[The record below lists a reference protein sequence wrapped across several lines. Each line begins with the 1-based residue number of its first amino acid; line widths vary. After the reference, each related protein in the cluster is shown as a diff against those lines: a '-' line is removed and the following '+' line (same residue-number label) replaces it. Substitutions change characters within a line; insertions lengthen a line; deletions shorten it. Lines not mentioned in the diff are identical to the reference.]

1 MKKLGNIL
9 LLHILL
15 FVSSTYAQITYREA
29 KGNDIDN
36 ILLLYKTMPENDKK
50 NLFLF
55 PTIEM
60 QKNAIL
66 KSIGKKRLVV
76 AVDDDKNKVIG
87 FSKNYI
93 IDNTKELD
101 ETLQDELNIVKNN
114 ATFQQCLGYK
124 TYIVNK
130 EQNCF
135 KQFQPIEQST
145 DSLIVL
151 NSCLKQKKSS
161 IFIYTGGYY
170 THPEYRGLG
179 INTQLCLY
187 QLETIFTTL
196 EKIIPQKKITHIALL
211 YGQVLANTKH
221 VGMIREFATCLQ
233 QQSIQE
239 QEFTLHHYLFKATKP
254 EIKEINGEHKVVFLP
269 ENEGRGSI
277 VIAKIPNKKEG
288 IDDLL
293 S

>member
-1 MKKLGNIL
+1 MKKLVNIS

-29 KGNDIDN
+29 KSNDIDS

-66 KSIGKKRLVV
+66 KSIEKKRLVV
-76 AVDDDKNKVIG
+76 AVDNDKNKVIG

-93 IDNTKELD
+93 VDEVKELD
-101 ETLQDELNIVKNN
+101 EILQDEFTIVKNE
-114 ATFQQCLGYK
+114 TTLQPCLAYK
-124 TYIVNK
+124 TYSLSK
-130 EQNCF
+130 EQHCF
-135 KQFQPIEQST
+135 KQFPEPTTQDNIILDT
-145 DSLIVL
+145 LC
-151 NSCLKQKKSS
+151 SCLKQKSSS

-170 THPEYRGLG
+170 THPEYRALG

-187 QLETIFTTL
+187 QLKIIFTTL
-196 EKIIPQKKITHIALL
+196 EKIIPKKTITHIALL

-221 VGMIREFATCLQ
+221 VGMIREFAYCLQ
-233 QQSIQE
+233 STLVSD
-239 QEFTLHHYLFKATKP
+239 FTLHHYLFKATKP
-254 EIKEINGEHKVVFLP
+254 EFKEIHGELKVVFLS

-277 VIAKIPNKKEG
+277 VIAKIPNKKG
-288 IDDLL
+288 GLDDLL
-293 S
+293 L